1 VLGKYILEVFPS
13 LTEETSTLL
22 KVIKTEKPL
31 IHMPQTYKNIRGQ
44 IIDTVN
50 TTLPI
55 KVNGKIIGA
64 VEIAKDYSKMK
75 MLSNKLL
82 DLQAQMNKIPIKP
95 AETNSAQYT
104 VDDIIT
110 HNPDVEK
117 LKKLALHIAKTNSS
131 VLVFGET
138 GTGKELLVQAIHNA
152 SSRKNGPFIA
162 QNCAALPESLLESIL
177 FGTVKGSYTGAIDR
191 AGLFEVAHGGTLFLD
206 ELQSMP
212 LELQVKLLRILED
225 GLVRRIGSAKAV
237 KVDVRVIAAMNEDPQ
252 DCVNSNRL
260 RADLFYR
267 LNVFSFNIPP
277 LRERREDIPLLTEY
291 FIQEY
296 NRKFQKSVKK
306 IDTQA
311 LKAFMKYPWLGNVRE
326 LRHTVEYAMNMAE
339 EDVIYLRHLP
349 HQFLLNKNQSTT
361 EDEKEDIIV
370 PLKQA
375 MKQTE
380 ELIIKK
386 ALAKTNG
393 NVMQAAKILQ
403 IPRQTLQYKIKR
415 LKI

>member
-44 IIDTVN
+44 LIDTVN

-55 KVNGKIIGA
+55 KANGKIIGA

-82 DLQAQMNKIPIKP
+82 DLQAQMNKSPKKL
-95 AETNSAQYT
+95 AETNGAKYT

-110 HNPDVEK
+110 HNRELEA
-117 LKKLALHIAKTNSS
+117 LKKLALHIAKTDSS

-162 QNCAALPESLLESIL
+162 QNCAAIPESLLESIL
-177 FGTVKGSYTGAIDR
+177 FGTVKGSYTGAVDR

-237 KVDVRVIAAMNEDPQ
+237 KVDVRVIAAMNEDPY
-252 DCVNSNRL
+252 DCVKSNRL
-260 RADLFYR
+260 RADLYYR
-267 LNVFSFNIPP
+267 LNVFSFKIPP
-277 LRERREDIPLLTEY
+277 LRERREDIPLLTDY

-296 NRKFQKSVKK
+296 NHKFQKNVKK
-306 IDTQA
+306 IDSQA
-311 LKAFMKYPWLGNVRE
+311 LEALMRYPWLGNVRE
-326 LRHTVEYAMNMAE
+326 LRHTVEYAMNMAD
-339 EDVIYLRHLP
+339 EDVIHLRNLP
-349 HQFLLNKNQSTT
+349 HQFFHEPVQSVEQ
-361 EDEKEDIIV
+361 EDAIV

-375 MKQTE
+375 MRHTE
-380 ELIIKK
+380 EMMIKN

-403 IPRQTLQYKIKR
+403 IPRQTLQYKIKK
-415 LKI
+415 LKL